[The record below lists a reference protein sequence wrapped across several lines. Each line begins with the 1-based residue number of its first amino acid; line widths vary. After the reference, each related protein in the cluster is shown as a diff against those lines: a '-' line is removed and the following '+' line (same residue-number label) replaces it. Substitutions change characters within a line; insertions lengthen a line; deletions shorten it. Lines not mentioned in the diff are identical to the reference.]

1 MAVSPVREALKMAG
15 YAGAVLFVFGLL
27 SFAVSGGFDLWTAV
41 HVAAGGALVLAAVAA
56 NLAGV
61 RSTVSRRGTRERL
74 QAVSGTAM
82 FAAILVGANVLAAR
96 YPKTWDATEQKIHTL
111 GEKTLAVLNA
121 APSPVELVAFFPS
134 ADRARPA
141 LEELLKKVAAASPK
155 VSYRFVDPEVEPQL
169 ATQLGISRQG
179 TLAARCGAETAQTS
193 GGAAGTIEE
202 GDVAS
207 LLLKVTRPGGKKIY
221 VVTGHGEPAIDDA
234 VEATGWAGA
243 AHALGEDNLEVR
255 PLLLA
260 TAAAVP
266 DDAEAVVLAGPE
278 KALLPH
284 EVEVLR
290 AFLAGGGRLALFL
303 DPGEGSEL
311 APLLAD
317 YRLTADD
324 TMIVDQQEIP
334 FLGARLGLD
343 PIVEDFP
350 PHPITR
356 AFRER
361 IVLSQARS
369 ITIGVDGGVAGVATQ
384 PLARTRPESWA
395 ETAWR
400 DALKT
405 GRVAQDEAD
414 TPGPRLVAATA
425 TAKIAAQE
433 GKEARLVLFGDS
445 DWTANGN
452 LGAFFNR
459 ELFVDVVRWLLGS
472 EDLIVGPPKQMR
484 SSRLDMTVADQR
496 NLFRFGVL
504 LLPEVLLIGGL
515 VAWRRR
521 KSL

>member
-1 MAVSPVREALKMAG
+1 VRDALKMAG

-27 SFAVSGGFDLWTAV
+27 SFALSGGFDLWTAV

-61 RSTVSRRGTRERL
+61 RSTVVRRGTRERL
-74 QAVSGTAM
+74 QALTGTAV

-96 YPKTWDATEQKIHTL
+96 YPKTWDATEEKIHTL
-111 GEKTLAVLNA
+111 GEKTLAVLRGA
-121 APSPVELVAFFPS
+121 TAPVELVAFFPS

-141 LEELLKKVAAASPK
+141 LEELLKRVAAASPK
-155 VSYRFVDPEVEPQL
+155 VSYRFVDPEVDPQL
-169 ATQLGISRQG
+169 ATQFGISRQG
-179 TLAARCGAETAQTS
+179 TLAARCGTATAQTS
-193 GGAAGTIEE
+193 GGATGAIEE
-202 GDVAS
+202 GDLTS
-207 LLLKVTRPGGKKIY
+207 LLLKVTRPGGRRID
-221 VVTGHGEPAIDDA
+221 VLTGHGEPAIDDA
-234 VEATGWAGA
+234 VEPTGWAA
-243 AHALGEDNLEVR
+243 AAQALGEDNLETR

-266 DDAEAVVLAGPE
+266 EDAAAVVLAGP
-278 KALLPH
+278 KKPLLPH
-284 EVEVLR
+284 EVEALR
-290 AFLAGGGRLALFL
+290 AYLARGGRLAVFL
-303 DPGEGSEL
+303 DPGEGAEL

-343 PIVEDFP
+343 PIIEEFP

-356 AFRER
+356 SFRER

-369 ITIGVDGGVAGVATQ
+369 ITIGVDGGIAGVTTE

-405 GRVAQDEAD
+405 GRVARDDAD
-414 TPGPRLVAATA
+414 SPGPRLVAATA
-425 TAKIAAQE
+425 KAKIAAEE
-433 GKEARLVLFGDS
+433 GKEARLVVFGDS

-459 ELFVDVVRWLLGS
+459 ELFVDVMRWLLGS

-484 SSRLDMTVADQR
+484 ASRLNMTVADQR

-515 VAWRRR
+515 LAWRRR

>member
-1 MAVSPVREALKMAG
+1 MTTGMRDALKLAG
-15 YAGAVLFVFGLL
+15 YAGAVLLVFGLL
-27 SFAVSGGFDLWTAV
+27 SFGLSGSFDLWTAV

-61 RSTVSRRGTRERL
+61 RSTVVRRGTRERL
-74 QAVSGTAM
+74 QAFTGTAI
-82 FAAILVGANVLAAR
+82 FAAILVVANVLVAR
-96 YPKTWDATEQKIHTL
+96 YPETWDATEQKIHTL
-111 GEKTLAVLNA
+111 GEKTRAVLDA
-121 APSPVELVAFFPS
+121 AASPIELVAFFPA

-141 LEELLKKVAAASPK
+141 LEDLLKRVAAASSK
-155 VSYRFVDPEVEPQL
+155 VSYRFVDPEVDPQL
-169 ATQLGISRQG
+169 ATQFGISRQS
-179 TLAARCGAETAQTS
+179 TLAAKSGNEIAQTS
-193 GGAAGTIEE
+193 GGASGVIEE
-202 GDVAS
+202 GDVTS
-207 LLLKVTRPGGKKIY
+207 LLLKVTRPGGKRIY
-221 VVTGHGEPAIDDA
+221 AVTGHGEPAIDD
-234 VEATGWAGA
+234 VSDPSGWASA
-243 AHALGEDNLEVR
+243 ARALGEDNLEVR

-260 TAAAVP
+260 TAAAIP
-266 DDAEAVVLAGPE
+266 EDAGAVIVAGPK

-284 EVEVLR
+284 EIEVLR
-290 AFLAGGGRLALFL
+290 TYLSRGGRLALFL
-303 DPGEGSEL
+303 DPGDGAEL

-343 PIVEDFP
+343 PLIEDFP

-369 ITIGVDGGVAGVATQ
+369 LTIGVDGGVAGAVTQ

-395 ETAWR
+395 ETQWR
-400 DALKT
+400 EALKT
-405 GRVAQDEAD
+405 ARVEQDD
-414 TPGPRLVAATA
+414 TDLPGPRLVAATA
-425 TAKIAAQE
+425 TAKIASDE
-433 GKEARLVLFGDS
+433 GKEARVVVFGDS
-445 DWTANGN
+445 DWTSNGN
-452 LGAFFNR
+452 LAAFFNR
-459 ELFVDVVRWLLGS
+459 ELFVDAMRWLLGS
-472 EDLIVGPPKQMR
+472 EDLIVGPAKQMR

-515 VAWRRR
+515 LAWRRR